1 MVILTPKNLKT
12 ATAEL
17 SAADSV
23 MKALIERHPPLR
35 LGARETPFH
44 TVATSIIN
52 QQLSQKAAAAI
63 QSRLETITSSPLCG
77 DDILRLSETKM
88 RKTGLSASKARYLKN
103 LAVAERDGLFT
114 NINRLQDDEVSKRLI
129 AVPGIGLWTTQMF
142 LMFSLRRADIL
153 SPADAGLRRAA
164 VQLYG
169 KRFSGD
175 DATILEKAARRWRPW
190 RTVACRYLWRSL
202 S

>member
-77 DDILRLSETKM
+77 DDILRLSETQL

-142 LMFSLRRADIL
+142 LMFGLRRADIL

-175 DATILEKAARRWRPW
+175 DATILEKASRRWRPW